1 MVELLFLLGGVLIG
15 ITVTSFIYRART
27 SGTLNIIRDDDGE
40 YMFVELK
47 HGLSDVHGKCIVKFL
62 INDQTQ
68 K

>member
-1 MVELLFLLGGVLIG
+1 MIELLCLIG
-15 ITVTSFIYRART
+15 GMLIGVVITTLYFNVKT
-27 SGTLNIIRDDDGE
+27 SGTLNIIRDEDGE

-47 HGLSDVHGKCIVKFL
+47 HGLSDVHGKHVVKFL

>member
-1 MVELLFLLGGVLIG
+1 MVELLFLLGCVLIG
-15 ITVTSFIYRART
+15 IAITTFIYRART

-47 HGLSDVHGKCIVKFL
+47 HGLSDVHGKRTVKFL
-62 INDQTQ
+62 VNDQTQ

>member
-1 MVELLFLLGGVLIG
+1 MVDLLILLGGVIVG
-15 ITVTSFIYRART
+15 IAIASLFFRVKT

-47 HGLSDVHGKCIVKFL
+47 HGLSDVHGKRIVKFL
-62 INDQTQ
+62 VNDQTQ

>member
-15 ITVTSFIYRART
+15 IAITAFIYRAGT

-47 HGLSDVHGKCIVKFL
+47 HGLSDVHGKRIVKFL
-62 INDQTQ
+62 VNDQTQ